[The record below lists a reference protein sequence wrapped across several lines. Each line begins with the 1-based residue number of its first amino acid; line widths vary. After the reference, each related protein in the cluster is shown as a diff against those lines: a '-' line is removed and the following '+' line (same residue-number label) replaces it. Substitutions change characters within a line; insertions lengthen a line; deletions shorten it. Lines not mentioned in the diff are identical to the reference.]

1 MAILIRNVFTAL
13 LSALII
19 VFLGSGVASADP
31 ADESNEFQ
39 KAYQKCR
46 GDSTEGNDPPRKVDE
61 QSPGTMVD
69 KIKQTLC
76 VDSSVIKHPGEAV
89 ETAVEKKASQYW
101 KDPVGK
107 LAKAIKEGNTELLQ
121 LVMTFWMGF
130 EVLPSKDLS
139 ANITGVKY
147 IVWGVAG
154 FALIASFL
162 VGGARLAAARRTGL
176 QEGVEEIGLNVGR
189 WLIFSLCIPIV
200 VPGALAAS
208 DQLSS
213 AIMNQFGVKS
223 AESFIQ
229 IASFNDSELGPIVTL
244 VLLIVCIAGSLMQIL
259 ALIVRVLILPIAAG
273 LAPLFAALSFTETG
287 RNGLHHLVGY
297 MIAAVAFKPVCA
309 LLYAVVIW
317 NVSRPGSGDTVV
329 GAVINTT
336 MIALSGLIAPSLTR
350 MVVPMVS
357 QAGGMGGGAL
367 LSSAASATGA
377 VLGGMGPMSAGGLAG
392 GLGSALGAMG
402 GAGAHGMP
410 GMSGGAGFGSPLTV
424 GSGGGSFRG
433 GGSRASGDSVPAG
446 SGGSS
451 GSGGAGG
458 AGGAR
463 FSKVSTAA
471 VPTGAG
477 GGGGSG
483 RMNNGARANG
493 VQPSR
498 FKRASAAGSLPQGV
512 HNYPGGQLPGSSGSG
527 TPALRNLGTMASRA
541 GNAVKTTESMF
552 EGSLGY
558 PGQVHR

>member
-1 MAILIRNVFTAL
+1 
-13 LSALII
+13 
-19 VFLGSGVASADP
+19 
-31 ADESNEFQ
+31 
-39 KAYQKCR
+39 
-46 GDSTEGNDPPRKVDE
+46 
-61 QSPGTMVD
+61 
-69 KIKQTLC
+69 
-76 VDSSVIKHPGEAV
+76 
-89 ETAVEKKASQYW
+89 
-101 KDPVGK
+101 
-107 LAKAIKEGNTELLQ
+107 
-121 LVMTFWMGF
+121 
-130 EVLPSKDLS
+130 
-139 ANITGVKY
+139 
-147 IVWGVAG
+147 
-154 FALIASFL
+154 
-162 VGGARLAAARRTGL
+162 
-176 QEGVEEIGLNVGR
+176 
-189 WLIFSLCIPIV
+189 
-200 VPGALAAS
+200 
-208 DQLSS
+208 
-213 AIMNQFGVKS
+213 
-223 AESFIQ
+223 
-229 IASFNDSELGPIVTL
+229 
-244 VLLIVCIAGSLMQIL
+244 
-259 ALIVRVLILPIAAG
+259 
-273 LAPLFAALSFTETG
+273 
-287 RNGLHHLVGY
+287 
-297 MIAAVAFKPVCA
+297 
-309 LLYAVVIW
+309 
-317 NVSRPGSGDTVV
+317 
-329 GAVINTT
+329 

-451 GSGGAGG
+451 GSGGSGG

-498 FKRASAAGSLPQGV
+498 LPQGV